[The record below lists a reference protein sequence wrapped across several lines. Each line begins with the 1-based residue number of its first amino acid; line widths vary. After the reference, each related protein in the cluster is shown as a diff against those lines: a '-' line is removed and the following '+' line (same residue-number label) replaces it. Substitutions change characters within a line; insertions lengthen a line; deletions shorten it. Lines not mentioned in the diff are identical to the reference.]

1 MPSNAWN
8 RRTIWLVFVAS
19 LAFNAGVGATVGV
32 RAYNRYAVQRP
43 DIETSPPDRPRH
55 LLRRLDLS
63 PQQRA
68 RLHAARDAL
77 RERHLQVG
85 EQLRDETDVLAEL
98 LCVSDPDRE
107 AVAAQVS
114 LIADLREEL
123 DRDMVDHLL
132 EVRRMLQP
140 AQYEAF
146 SEIVRHTLHRGGH
159 GKHGP
164 RGPHG
169 GFRRGR
175 GRGPRG

>member
-1 MPSNAWN
+1 MSSNAWN
-8 RRTIWLVFVAS
+8 RRTIWLVFIAS

-43 DIETSPPDRPRH
+43 DVETLPPDRPRH

-68 RLHAARDAL
+68 RLHAARDDL
-77 RERHLQVG
+77 RERHRQLG
-85 EQLRDETDVLAEL
+85 EQLRDETDVLTEL
-98 LCVSDPDRE
+98 LSASDPDRE
-107 AVAAQVS
+107 AVAAQIS
-114 LIADLREEL
+114 LIADLREQL
-123 DRDMVDHLL
+123 DHDMVDHLL

-146 SEIVRHTLHRGGH
+146 NEIVHRALHRGGL